1 MGYHMTVKKT
11 RNGYHHGDLRRDLLR
26 VAREEISRNGA
37 QAVSL
42 TSLARLA
49 GVSQP
54 APYRHFADR
63 EALLEGVAVEGFG
76 DLVCALNDA
85 LSTCGPTDRLRAIS
99 LAYVT
104 YGEAHIEIY
113 RLMFA
118 SRLVPDAKP
127 ESVLSAAADNA
138 LGLLRRVLSNVSQ
151 VETLD
156 DAYGTWAYLHG
167 LVMLKA
173 DGFIKRPLSE
183 LVETSEFL
191 GPRGGRLKSKCN
203 S

>member
-1 MGYHMTVKKT
+1 MTVEKK

-63 EALLEGVAVEGFG
+63 EALLEGVAVEGFE
-76 DLVCALNDA
+76 DLVSALNGA
-85 LSTCGPTDRLRAIS
+85 LATCAPAERLRAIS

-104 YGEAHIEIY
+104 YGEANTEIY

-118 SRLVPDAKP
+118 SRLVPEAQP
-127 ESVLSAAADNA
+127 ESALSAAADNA
-138 LGLLRRVLSNVSQ
+138 LGLLRHVLSSASL
-151 VETLD
+151 VETLGD
-156 DAYGTWAYLHG
+156 DAYGVWARLHG

-183 LVETSEFL
+183 LVEMSDSIKPKRRRRT
-191 GPRGGRLKSKCN
+191 
-203 S
+203 

>member
-1 MGYHMTVKKT
+1 MGYHMTVDKKW
-11 RNGYHHGDLRRDLLR
+11 NGYHHGDLRRDLLR

-63 EALLEGVAVEGFG
+63 EALLEGVAVEGFE
-76 DLVCALNDA
+76 DLVSTLKDA
-85 LSTCGPTDRLRAIS
+85 LATCRPTDRLRAIS

-104 YGEAHIEIY
+104 YGEAHTEIY

-118 SRLVPDAKP
+118 SRLVPEAKP
-127 ESVLSAAADNA
+127 ESALSAAADNA

-151 VETLD
+151 VETLSD
-156 DAYGTWAYLHG
+156 DAYGTWAHLHG

-183 LVETSEFL
+183 FVETSDFL
-191 GPRGGRLKSKCN
+191 KPKRPRRI
-203 S
+203 

>member
-1 MGYHMTVKKT
+1 MTVENK

-63 EALLEGVAVEGFG
+63 EALLEGVAVEGFE
-76 DLVCALNDA
+76 DLVSALNDA
-85 LSTCGPTDRLRAIS
+85 LSTCAPTDKLRAIS

-104 YGEAHIEIY
+104 YGEAHTEIY

-118 SRLVPDAKP
+118 SRLVPEAKP
-127 ESVLSAAADNA
+127 ESALGAAADAA
-138 LGLLRRVLSNVSQ
+138 LELLRRVLPSASP
-151 VETLD
+151 VETLGD
-156 DAYGTWAYLHG
+156 DAYGIWAHLHG

-173 DGFIKRPLSE
+173 EGFINRPLSK
-183 LVETSEFL
+183 LIETSDFL
-191 GPRGGRLKSKCN
+191 KTKRSRGT
-203 S
+203 